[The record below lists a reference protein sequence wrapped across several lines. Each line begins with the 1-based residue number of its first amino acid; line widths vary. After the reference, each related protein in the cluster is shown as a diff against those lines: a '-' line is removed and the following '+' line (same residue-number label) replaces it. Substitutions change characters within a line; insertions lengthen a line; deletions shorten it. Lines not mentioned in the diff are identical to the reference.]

1 MSRTKKRIKR
11 LLKKALPLAALAGGA
26 MLLGRGRGTTAANV
40 DSGRGSGLRPT
51 VDSMPKNIDKVIE
64 DVSVSTPKTIQDSQV
79 LGRMRG
85 NVTAGGGFQGQSKR
99 ANYANRMRNLNADI
113 NRNNMLRAI
122 RSNVDIATTPDSI
135 LQGVPEAALMA
146 KDGGK
151 IVKGEKKAVRPKK
164 KTRIQIR
171 GFGKARK

>member
-1 MSRTKKRIKR
+1 MSKKSRR
-11 LLKKALPLAALAGGA
+11 RNKKIAALAGLLGGA
-26 MLLGRGRGTTAANV
+26 MLLGRGKKPNMDIPDRNRGMM
-40 DSGRGSGLRPT
+40 PT
-51 VDSMPKNIDKVIE
+51 GIDKVIE

-85 NVTAGGGFQGQSKR
+85 NVTAGGGFPGQSKR

>member
-1 MSRTKKRIKR
+1 MSKKSRRRNRR
-11 LLKKALPLAALAGGA
+11 LLTALAALGGA
-26 MLLGRGRGTTAANV
+26 AMLACRVKKPNMDIPDRNRGMM
-40 DSGRGSGLRPT
+40 PT
-51 VDSMPKNIDKVIE
+51 GIDKVIE

-85 NVTAGGGFQGQSKR
+85 NVTAGGGFPGQSKR

>member
-1 MSRTKKRIKR
+1 MSKKSRKR
-11 LLKKALPLAALAGGA
+11 NKKIAALAGLLGGA
-26 MLLGRGRGTTAANV
+26 MLLGRGKKDATVSTPTTIMDN
-40 DSGRGSGLRPT
+40 
-51 VDSMPKNIDKVIE
+51 MPKNIDKVIE
-64 DVSVSTPKTIQDSQV
+64 DVSVSTPTTIQDSQV

>member
-1 MSRTKKRIKR
+1 MSKKSRR
-11 LLKKALPLAALAGGA
+11 RNRRLAALAGLLGGA
-26 MLLGRGRGTTAANV
+26 MLLGRGRKPNM
-40 DSGRGSGLRPT
+40 DIPDRNRGMMPT
-51 VDSMPKNIDKVIE
+51 GIDKVIE

-85 NVTAGGGFQGQSKR
+85 NVTAGGGFPGQSKR